1 MKAHNNICL
10 VYPKLNVLSDGYKLS
25 FSFGGPIALHGL
37 VHFLNTTGPSLTI
50 VVYAYFDR
58 YWQPFLSFSW
68 GPPQWSLP
76 QSTLRQEEVDTQP
89 GNQVGCLP
97 PLVKLNELES
107 STTIYLYT
115 YSAHSKLALSCIGYV
130 VILNRCTMCSPSQ
143 AASLSLWNLHAS
155 WPKHQWSQLPQD
167 TGTFKLW
174 GTPQFSNI
182 PATWNI
188 LTLYDL
194 IIEGHTVFVAEL
206 CFPDAYVKRGSKS
219 PIGPWIYVPTG
230 RHIRNGKMGEPG
242 SLWVFQSKRL
252 YEVIE

>member
-1 MKAHNNICL
+1 M
-10 VYPKLNVLSDGYKLS
+10 
-25 FSFGGPIALHGL
+25 
-37 VHFLNTTGPSLTI
+37 
-50 VVYAYFDR
+50 
-58 YWQPFLSFSW
+58 
-68 GPPQWSLP
+68 
-76 QSTLRQEEVDTQP
+76 
-89 GNQVGCLP
+89 GCLP

-115 YSAHSKLALSCIGYV
+115 YSAHSKFALNCIGYV

-143 AASLSLWNLHAS
+143 AAFLSLWNLLAS

-174 GTPQFSNI
+174 GTQPFSNI

-194 IIEGHTVFVAEL
+194 TLTVFVAEL
-206 CFPDAYVKRGSKS
+206 CFPNAYVKRGSKS

-242 SLWVFQSKRL
+242 SFWVFQSKRL
-252 YEVIE
+252 YIMLYIYIRLYNYNIYMLYNYNIDIVNIVIEICSNNSQPNH